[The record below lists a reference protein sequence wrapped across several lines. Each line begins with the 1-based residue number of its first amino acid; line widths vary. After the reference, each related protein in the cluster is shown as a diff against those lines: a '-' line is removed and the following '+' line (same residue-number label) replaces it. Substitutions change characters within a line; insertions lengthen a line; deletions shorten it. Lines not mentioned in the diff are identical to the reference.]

1 LKLER
6 IFLWLLPLLGALS
19 CQKLPDQP
27 NVIFVLADD
36 LGWKDLGCYGSDL
49 YETPHLDAF
58 AASGM
63 RFTDAYTASPLCS
76 PTRASILTGLEPGRL
91 RFTTPAGHV
100 ANVVLDPQES
110 DQSQPWYK
118 AATPQTR
125 TRLPN
130 EYRTFAEVL
139 KEEGYTTAFMGK
151 WHLGREPYIPE
162 NQGFDEVVGGRE
174 HPGPPPPGHFFAPW
188 DCETLP
194 VKPEGTHIC
203 DVVTDE
209 ALDFLEDSK
218 DQPFLLCLWYYD
230 VHAPYQGKED
240 LKSFYVNKIGPENKQ
255 RSPTMGAMVGNMDS
269 NFGRLMEK
277 IKELELEKETII
289 IFTSDNGG
297 NMYDGPDGTTP
308 TNNFPLRAGK
318 GINYE
323 GGTRVPLIVS
333 VPGLT
338 KAGSESE
345 VVVST
350 VDHYVSLLELLKISP
365 EQEVVTDGESYV
377 PALKR
382 KAYTREP
389 IYSTFCHY
397 TPATGGRPNI
407 SMRHG
412 PWRFYKFYFDGP
424 EREHRYELYNLE
436 ADIGET
442 NNLADQ
448 MPGKVQEMLA
458 QLNAHAEEAEI
469 LLPRLN
475 QNYAGNV
482 ADAWQG
488 SEDTRI
494 SVADQVLSI
503 ESLGKKP
510 SVETVF
516 TPNISDGTFKFVF
529 EMKSESSGMG
539 SLSWKSGGD
548 KEYQPQKIASFEVNH
563 NGDWNKY
570 SIEIPL
576 EGVLK
581 TLKIQPSREK
591 GTMKIRNLELQ
602 TLGEHYIRDWPL
614 Y

>member
-1 LKLER
+1 
-6 IFLWLLPLLGALS
+6 
-19 CQKLPDQP
+19 
-27 NVIFVLADD
+27 
-36 LGWKDLGCYGSDL
+36 
-49 YETPHLDAF
+49 
-58 AASGM
+58 M
-63 RFTDAYTASPLCS
+63 
-76 PTRASILTGLEPGRL
+76 EPGRL

-100 ANVVLDPQES
+100 ANVVLDPRES
-110 DQSQPWYK
+110 DRAQPWYK
-118 AATPQTR
+118 AGTPQTR

-130 EYRTFAEVL
+130 EYLTFAEVL

-162 NQGFDEVVGGRE
+162 NQGFDVVVGGRE

-209 ALDFLEDSK
+209 ALGFIEDNQ

-230 VHAPYQGKED
+230 VHAPYQGKEE
-240 LKSFYVNKIGPENKQ
+240 LIEYYSKKIGPENKQ
-255 RSPTMGAMVGNMDS
+255 RSPTMGAMVANMDS
-269 NFGRLMEK
+269 NFGRVMEK
-277 IKELELEKETII
+277 IRDLGLDKETIV

-308 TNNFPLRAGK
+308 TNNYPLRAGK

-323 GGTRVPLIVS
+323 GGTRVPLIVK

-350 VDHYVSLLELLKISP
+350 VDHYVSLLELLNISD
-365 EQEVVTDGESYV
+365 QEVVSDGKSYV

-382 KAYTREP
+382 KEYVREP

-424 EREHRYELYNLE
+424 DREHRYELDNLE
-436 ADIGET
+436 EDIGET
-442 NNLADQ
+442 SNLAEK
-448 MPGKVQEMLA
+448 MPEKVQEMLA
-458 QLNAHAEEAEI
+458 QLDAHAEEADI

-475 QNYAGNV
+475 ENYAGNV
-482 ADAWQG
+482 ADAWWG
-488 SEDTRI
+488 SEETRI
-494 SVADQVLSI
+494 SVADRVLSI
-503 ESLGKKP
+503 ESTGNQP
-510 SVETVF
+510 VVETVF
-516 TPNISDGTFKFVF
+516 TPNVADSTFLLQF
-529 EMKSESSGMG
+529 EMKSGSSGSG
-539 SLSWKSGGD
+539 AVSWKLAGD
-548 KEYQPQKIASFEVNH
+548 QDYLSDRSTPLEAKH
-563 NGDWNKY
+563 DGTWNNY
-570 SIEIPL
+570 ALPIPL
-576 EGVLK
+576 EGRLS
-581 TLKIQPSREK
+581 TIRIQPSSGEGK
-591 GTMKIRNLELQ
+591 MELRNIELV
-602 TLGEHYIRDWPL
+602 TLDGHYIRDWPL

>member
-1 LKLER
+1 
-6 IFLWLLPLLGALS
+6 
-19 CQKLPDQP
+19 
-27 NVIFVLADD
+27 
-36 LGWKDLGCYGSDL
+36 
-49 YETPHLDAF
+49 
-58 AASGM
+58 
-63 RFTDAYTASPLCS
+63 
-76 PTRASILTGLEPGRL
+76 
-91 RFTTPAGHV
+91 
-100 ANVVLDPQES
+100 
-110 DQSQPWYK
+110 
-118 AATPQTR
+118 
-125 TRLPN
+125 
-130 EYRTFAEVL
+130 
-139 KEEGYTTAFMGK
+139 
-151 WHLGREPYIPE
+151 
-162 NQGFDEVVGGRE
+162 
-174 HPGPPPPGHFFAPW
+174 
-188 DCETLP
+188 
-194 VKPEGTHIC
+194 
-203 DVVTDE
+203 VVTDE
-209 ALDFLEDSK
+209 ALDFLEDNK

-240 LKSFYVNKIGPENKQ
+240 LKNYYAGKIGPDHLQ

-269 NFGRLMEK
+269 NFGRIMEK
-277 IKELELEKETII
+277 IKELDLEKETII

-308 TNNFPLRAGK
+308 TNNYPLRAGK

-323 GGTRVPLIVS
+323 GGTRVPLIVK

-350 VDHYVSLLELLKISP
+350 VDHYESLLELLGII
-365 EQEVVTDGESYV
+365 QEEVITDGRSYV

-382 KAYTREP
+382 KAYERDA

-407 SMRHG
+407 SMRQG

-424 EREHRYELYNLE
+424 EREHRHELYNLDE
-436 ADIGET
+436 DIGET
-442 NNLADQ
+442 NNLAEQ
-448 MPGKVQEMLA
+448 MPEKVQEMLT
-458 QLNAHAEEAEI
+458 QLDAHVEEANI

-475 QNYAGNV
+475 QDYEGNV

-494 SVADQVLSI
+494 SVTDRILSI
-503 ESLGKKP
+503 ESTGKKP

-539 SLSWKSGGD
+539 FLSWKSGAD
-548 KEYQPQKIASFEVNH
+548 KEYEAQKSTSFAVNH

-581 TLKIQPSREK
+581 TLKIQPSSEI
-591 GTMKIRNLELQ
+591 GTMEIRNLELQ
-602 TLGEHYIRDWPL
+602 TLDGYYIRDWPL